1 MPMTSEEIAAIFP
14 KMATRFLPEKAEGV
28 NATFQ
33 FDLTGDNGGLFW
45 LRVAE
50 GKCESGLGRAE
61 NPKATLKV
69 NADDYAA
76 VVSGALNPI
85 QAFLSGK
92 IKIQGDTGIVLKLQT
107 MFANA

>member
-14 KMATRFLPEKAEGV
+14 AMVTRFLPEKAEGV

-33 FDLTGDNGGLFW
+33 FDLTGDNGGQFW

-50 GKCESGLGRAE
+50 GKCESGQGLVE

-69 NADDYAA
+69 SADDYAS

-85 QAFLSGK
+85 QAFMSGK

-107 MFANA
+107 MFATT